1 METFIPAKRE
11 VSSRRNGYYQLSD
24 FRDLLR
30 TRRQMT
36 EYKSVIDHILGFCGL
51 ANAFGPEQ
59 VMRQAILRTG
69 CLIALALKLKQRY
82 AMLCL
87 PLQNRAK
94 IERGS
99 LFMILTTRPIRI
111 VTLMKLGII
120 GLPKSGKTTLFEALT
135 KTQTDPAQRRESRI
149 GTVHVPDERVGVL
162 SDMYKPRKTI
172 YAQVEYLLPS
182 PAEHA
187 KESAREQSIWTQVR
201 DCDALIHVVRNFKG
215 YGAEPPAPEADLK
228 AMDDELVFSDLV
240 VAEKRLERL
249 ELDQKRGKK
258 PDLEEYSL
266 VKQCHEM
273 LSTEKPL
280 REVQELA
287 TAKILRGYAFL
298 SAKPML
304 VVANNDDEDDARP
317 HWLPADRGVV
327 VRGKLE
333 QELSQMDPEEAAAF
347 LEDFGIT
354 TSAMDLVIARSYD
367 LLGLISFFTVGED
380 EVRAWTIRRSTP
392 AQEAAGAI
400 HSDIQKGFIR
410 AEVIAYDDLMAAGSY
425 ASARK
430 AGTVRLEGKTYEV
443 KNGDIIN
450 FRFNV

>member
-1 METFIPAKRE
+1 
-11 VSSRRNGYYQLSD
+11 
-24 FRDLLR
+24 
-30 TRRQMT
+30 
-36 EYKSVIDHILGFCGL
+36 
-51 ANAFGPEQ
+51 
-59 VMRQAILRTG
+59 
-69 CLIALALKLKQRY
+69 
-82 AMLCL
+82 
-87 PLQNRAK
+87 
-94 IERGS
+94 
-99 LFMILTTRPIRI
+99 
-111 VTLMKLGII
+111 MKLGII
-120 GLPKSGKTTLFEALT
+120 GRPKCGKTTLFEALT
-135 KTQTDPAQRRESRI
+135 KTKADPAQRRESRL
-149 GTVHVPDERVGVL
+149 GTVQVPDERVNVL

-187 KESAREQSIWTQVR
+187 KESARDQSIWTQVR
-201 DCDALIHVVRNFKG
+201 ECDALIHVVRNFKG
-215 YGAEPPAPEADLK
+215 YGAEPPTPEADLK

-258 PDLEEYSL
+258 PDPEESSL
-266 VKQCHEM
+266 VRQCHER
-273 LSTEKPL
+273 LSAEKPL
-280 REVQELA
+280 RDIPELA
-287 TAKILRGYAFL
+287 AAKALRGYAFL

-304 VVANNDDEDDARP
+304 VVANNEDEDDARP
-317 HWLPADRGVV
+317 RWLPTESGII

-347 LEDFGIT
+347 LEDFGIA

-380 EVRAWTIRRSTP
+380 EVRAWTIKRGTP
-392 AQEAAGAI
+392 AQEAAGVI

-410 AEVIAYDDLMAAGSY
+410 AEVLAYDDLMAAGNY
-425 ASARK
+425 ANARK